1 MRSYTQLTQEE
12 RYQIYALKKA
22 GHIQAEIAEIIGRDP
37 GTISRE
43 LCRNRGLKGYRPQQA
58 HNLALTRRYDKAQ
71 PRIDSQVWQLVE
83 ALLREE
89 WSPEQVVGRVAM
101 EQGVSI
107 SHEWIY
113 QYIYAD
119 QRSGGDLYR
128 CLRCQKVQRKRYGIY
143 SRRGTIPNQVSID
156 ERPAI
161 VDSKRRF
168 GDWEGDTVI
177 GKGHRGALVT
187 LVERKSLYT
196 VIQSVLHKTAKAV
209 RNAVTN
215 ALSPHI
221 DWVHTITYDNGREFA
236 DHEGMASDLE
246 ASIYFAHPYASW
258 ERGLNENTNGLI
270 RQYFP
275 KDRDLTTVTKYEIEK
290 AMDKLNH
297 RPRKSLGYRTPYEV
311 FFNTRTSLT
320 VALQS

>member
-1 MRSYTQLTQEE
+1 MNYTQLTHQE

-22 GHIQAEIAEIIGRDP
+22 GHIQAEIARVIDRNP

-43 LCRNRGLKGYRPQQA
+43 LRRNRGLKGYRPQQA
-58 HNLALTRRYDKAQ
+58 HQLALVRRADKAQ
-71 PRIDSQVWQLVE
+71 SRISGQVWEQVE
-83 ALLREE
+83 ELIREE
-89 WSPEQVVGRVAM
+89 WSPEQIVGRIAM

-113 QYIYAD
+113 QYVYAD
-119 QRSGGDLYR
+119 KRSGGELYR
-128 CLRCQKVQRKRYGIY
+128 YLRCQKARRKRYGSY
-143 SRRGTIPNQVSID
+143 DRRGIIPNQVSID
-156 ERPAI
+156 DRPAI
-161 VDSKRRF
+161 VDAKRRF

-196 VIQSVLHKTAKAV
+196 VIRAVLNKTAEAV
-209 RNAVTN
+209 RNAVTEG
-215 ALSPHI
+215 LTPHR
-221 DWVHTITYDNGREFA
+221 DRVHTITYDNGREFT
-236 DHEGMASDLE
+236 DHEGMASDLD
-246 ASIYFAHPYASW
+246 ARIYFAHPYSSW

-275 KDRDLTTVTKYEIEK
+275 KDRDLRTVTKREIEK

-311 FFNTRTSLT
+311 FFNIRTSLT

>member
-1 MRSYTQLTQEE
+1 MSYTQLTHEE
-12 RYQIYALKKA
+12 RYQIYILKKA
-22 GHIQAEIAEIIGRDP
+22 EYSQAQIAELLERDKS
-37 GTISRE
+37 TISRE
-43 LCRNRGLKGYRPQQA
+43 LRRNRGLKGYRPRQA
-58 HNLALTRRYDKAQ
+58 HHLALVRRYDKVQ
-71 PRIDSQVWQLVE
+71 PRIGNQVWQQVE
-83 ALLREE
+83 ALIREE
-89 WSPEQVVGRVAM
+89 WSPEQIVGRLED

-119 QRSGGDLYR
+119 KRSGGDLYR
-128 CLRCQKVQRKRYGIY
+128 YLRCQKPRRKRYGSY
-143 SRRGTIPNQVSID
+143 DRRGIIPNQVSID

-161 VDSKRRF
+161 VDARRRF

-196 VIQSVLHKTAKAV
+196 VIRAVPRKTAEAVRKAV
-209 RNAVTN
+209 RCGLTPYRDRVY
-215 ALSPHI
+215 
-221 DWVHTITYDNGREFA
+221 TITYDNGREFA
-236 DHEGMASDLE
+236 DHEGMAADLE
-246 ASIYFAHPYASW
+246 TRVYFAHPYASW

-275 KDRDLTTVTKYEIEK
+275 KHRDLTTVTEREIK
-290 AMDKLNH
+290 TAMDKLNH
-297 RPRKSLGYRTPYEV
+297 RPRKSLGFRTPHEV

>member
-1 MRSYTQLTQEE
+1 MR
-12 RYQIYALKKA
+12 
-22 GHIQAEIAEIIGRDP
+22 RD
-37 GTISRE
+37 
-43 LCRNRGLKGYRPQQA
+43 RGLKGYRPQQA
-58 HNLALTRRYDKAQ
+58 HHLALLRRYDKAQ
-71 PRIDSQVWQLVE
+71 PRLADEIWQQVEVLI
-83 ALLREE
+83 REE
-89 WSPEQVVGRVAM
+89 WSPEQGVGRIAM

-119 QRSGGDLYR
+119 KRSGGDLYR
-128 CLRCQKVQRKRYGIY
+128 FLRCRKVRRKRYGVY
-143 SRRGTIPNQVSID
+143 SRRGCIPNQVSID
-156 ERPAI
+156 DRPAI

-196 VIQSVLHKTAKAV
+196 VIRAVLRKTAAAV
-209 RNAVTN
+209 RNAVTDG
-215 ALSPHI
+215 LTPYM
-221 DWVHTITYDNGREFA
+221 DRVHTITYDNGREFA

-246 ASIYFAHPYASW
+246 TRIYFAHPYASW

-275 KDRDLTTVTKYEIEK
+275 KDRDLTTVTKREIEK

>member
-1 MRSYTQLTQEE
+1 MSYTQLTQEE

-43 LCRNRGLKGYRPQQA
+43 LRRNRGLKGYRFQQA
-58 HNLALTRRYDKAQ
+58 HNLALALRREK
-71 PRIDSQVWQLVE
+71 PRPRLGEEIWQRVE
-83 ALLREE
+83 ELIRDE
-89 WSPEQVVGRVAM
+89 WSPEQVVGRLEM

-119 QRSGGDLYR
+119 KHSGGDLYR
-128 CLRCQKVQRKRYGIY
+128 YLRCQKVRRKRYGSY
-143 SRRGTIPNQVSID
+143 DRRGCIPNQVSID
-156 ERPAI
+156 DRPAI
-161 VDSKRRF
+161 VDSKRRI

-196 VIQSVLHKTAKAV
+196 VIRSVLHKTAEAV
-209 RNAVTN
+209 RDAVVDGLT
-215 ALSPHI
+215 PYI

-246 ASIYFAHPYASW
+246 ARIYFAHPYASW

-275 KDRDLTTVTKYEIEK
+275 KDRDLTTVTKHEIEK

>member
-1 MRSYTQLTQEE
+1 MRGYTQLTQEE
-12 RYQIYALKKA
+12 RYQIYILKKA
-22 GHIQAEIAEIIGRDP
+22 EYSQAEIAGLLERDKS
-37 GTISRE
+37 TISRE
-43 LCRNRGLKGYRPQQA
+43 LHRNRGLKGYRPRQA
-58 HNLALTRRYDKAQ
+58 QSLALRRRNNKAH
-71 PRIDSQVWQLVE
+71 PRIGSKVWQLVD
-83 ALLREE
+83 ALIRDE
-89 WSPEQVVGRVAM
+89 WSPEQVVGRVEM

-113 QYIYAD
+113 QYVYAD
-119 QRSGGDLYR
+119 KRSGGDLYR
-128 CLRCQKVQRKRYGIY
+128 FLRCQKVRRKRYGVY
-143 SRRGTIPNQVSID
+143 SRRGCIPNQVSIE

-161 VDSKRRF
+161 VDAKRRF

-177 GKGHRGALVT
+177 GKSHRGALVT

-196 VIQSVLHKTAKAV
+196 VIRSVIHKTAAAV
-209 RNAVTN
+209 RAAVVDGLT
-215 ALSPHI
+215 PYI
-221 DWVHTITYDNGREFA
+221 DRVHTITYDNGREFT

-246 ASIYFAHPYASW
+246 TRIYFAHPYASW

-275 KDRDLTTVTKYEIEK
+275 KHRDLTTVTKSEIEK

>member
-1 MRSYTQLTQEE
+1 M
-12 RYQIYALKKA
+12 
-22 GHIQAEIAEIIGRDP
+22 
-37 GTISRE
+37 
-43 LCRNRGLKGYRPQQA
+43 
-58 HNLALTRRYDKAQ
+58 RRYDKAQ
-71 PRIDSQVWQLVE
+71 TRIGNRVWQQVE
-83 ALLREE
+83 ALIREE
-89 WSPEQVVGRVAM
+89 WSPEQIVGRVAM

-113 QYIYAD
+113 QYVYAD
-119 QRSGGDLYR
+119 KRSGGELYR
-128 CLRCQKVQRKRYGIY
+128 FLRCQKVRRKRYGVY
-143 SRRGTIPNQVSID
+143 SRRGCIPNQVSID

-161 VDSKRRF
+161 VDSRRRF

-196 VIQSVLHKTAKAV
+196 VIRTVPNKTAEAV
-209 RNAVTN
+209 RNAVVDGLT
-215 ALSPHI
+215 PYI
-221 DWVHTITYDNGREFA
+221 DRVHTITYDNGREYT

-246 ASIYFAHPYASW
+246 SRIYFAHPYASW

-275 KDRDLTTVTKYEIEK
+275 KDRDLTTVTKHEIEK
-290 AMDKLNH
+290 AMDKINH

>member
-1 MRSYTQLTQEE
+1 MSGYTQLTQEE
-12 RYQIYALKKA
+12 RYQIYAWKKV
-22 GHIQAEIAEIIGRDP
+22 GHSQSEIASLLGRDKS
-37 GTISRE
+37 TISRE
-43 LCRNRGLKGYRPQQA
+43 LRRNQGLKGYRPQQA
-58 HNLALTRRYDKAQ
+58 HNLALGRRHSKVQ
-71 PRIDSQVWQLVE
+71 PRIGEQVWHQAETLI
-83 ALLREE
+83 RGE
-89 WSPEQVVGRVAM
+89 WSPEQIVGRIAM

-113 QYIYAD
+113 QYIYED
-119 QRSGGDLYR
+119 QRSGGDLYLY
-128 CLRCQKVQRKRYGIY
+128 LRCQKVRRKLYGAY
-143 SRRGTIPNQVSID
+143 DRRGCIPNQVSID

-161 VDSKRRF
+161 VDSKRRI

-196 VIQSVLHKTAKAV
+196 VIRGVLRKTARAV
-209 RNAVTN
+209 RDAVVDGLT
-215 ALSPHI
+215 PYI
-221 DWVHTITYDNGREFA
+221 DWVHTITYDNGREFT
-236 DHEGMASDLE
+236 DHEGMARDLD
-246 ASIYFAHPYASW
+246 ARIYFAHPYASW

-275 KDRDLTTVTKYEIEK
+275 KDRDLTSVTATEIEQ

>member
-1 MRSYTQLTQEE
+1 MSYTQLTQEE
-12 RYQIYALKKA
+12 RYQIYILKKA
-22 GHIQAEIAEIIGRDP
+22 EYDQTQIAELLGRNKS
-37 GTISRE
+37 TISRE
-43 LCRNRGLKGYRPQQA
+43 LRRNLGLRGYRPDQA
-58 HNLALTRRYDKAQ
+58 HNLALLRRYDKAQ
-71 PRIDSQVWQLVE
+71 PRIGDQVWQLIE
-83 ALLREE
+83 ALIREE

-128 CLRCQKVQRKRYGIY
+128 FLRCQKLRRKRYGIY

-156 ERPAI
+156 DRPAI

-196 VIQSVLHKTAKAV
+196 VIRAVLYKTAEAV
-209 RNAVTN
+209 RNAVTDG
-215 ALSPHI
+215 LTPHI
-221 DWVHTITYDNGREFA
+221 DRVHTITYDNGREFA

-246 ASIYFAHPYASW
+246 TQIYFAHPYSSW

-275 KDRDLTTVTKYEIEK
+275 KNRDLRTVTKREVEK

>member
-1 MRSYTQLTQEE
+1 MSYTQLTQEE

-22 GHIQAEIAEIIGRDP
+22 GHDQVTIAGIIDRNP

-43 LCRNRGLKGYRPQQA
+43 LRRNRGLKGYRPQQA
-58 HNLALTRRYDKAQ
+58 HNLALMRSQDKSQ
-71 PRIDSQVWQLVE
+71 PRLGQQVWQQVE
-83 ALLREE
+83 VLIREE
-89 WSPEQVVGRVAM
+89 WSPEQIVGRLAL
-101 EQGVSI
+101 EQDVSI
-107 SHEWIY
+107 NHEWIY

-119 QRSGGDLYR
+119 KHSGGDLYR
-128 CLRCQKVQRKRYGIY
+128 FLRCQKVRRKRYGIY
-143 SRRGTIPNQVSID
+143 SRRGCIPNQVSID
-156 ERPAI
+156 DRPAI
-161 VDSKRRF
+161 VDAKRRF

-196 VIQSVLHKTAKAV
+196 VIQGVLYKTAKAV
-209 RNAVTN
+209 RDAVTQG
-215 ALSPHI
+215 LTPYK
-221 DWVHTITYDNGREFA
+221 DRVHTITYDNGREFT
-236 DHEGMASDLE
+236 DHAGMASDLDT
-246 ASIYFAHPYASW
+246 SIYFAHPYASW

-275 KDRDLTTVTKYEIEK
+275 KDRDLTTVTKHETEK

-311 FFNTRTSLT
+311 FFKTRTSLT

>member
-1 MRSYTQLTQEE
+1 MNYTQLTQEE

-22 GHIQAEIAEIIGRDP
+22 GHIQAEIARVIGRNP

-43 LCRNRGLKGYRPQQA
+43 LRRNRGLRGYRPDQA
-58 HNLALTRRYDKAQ
+58 HNLALMRRQDKIQ
-71 PRIDSQVWQLVE
+71 PRLSEHIWQQVE
-83 ALLREE
+83 ALIREE
-89 WSPEQVVGRVAM
+89 WSPQQIVGRVAM

-113 QYIYAD
+113 QYVYAD

-128 CLRCQKVQRKRYGIY
+128 FLRCQKLRRKRYGSY
-143 SRRGTIPNQVSID
+143 DRRGCIPNQVSID
-156 ERPAI
+156 DRPAI

-196 VIQSVLHKTAKAV
+196 VIRAVLYKTAEAV
-209 RNAVTN
+209 RNAVVDGLT
-215 ALSPHI
+215 PHI
-221 DWVHTITYDNGREFA
+221 DRVHTITYDNGREFA

-246 ASIYFAHPYASW
+246 ARIYFAHPYASW

-275 KDRDLTTVTKYEIEK
+275 KDRDLTTVTKCEIEN

>member
-1 MRSYTQLTQEE
+1 MRGYTQLTQEE
-12 RYQIYALKKA
+12 RYQIYILKKA
-22 GHIQAEIAEIIGRDP
+22 EYSQAEIAGLLGRDKS
-37 GTISRE
+37 TISRE
-43 LCRNRGLKGYRPQQA
+43 LRRNRGLKGYRPWQA
-58 HNLALTRRYDKAQ
+58 HNLALLRRYDKAR
-71 PRIDSQVWQLVE
+71 PRIGSKVWQLVE
-83 ALLREE
+83 ALIRDE
-89 WSPEQVVGRVAM
+89 WSPEQVVGRVEM

-113 QYIYAD
+113 QYVYAD
-119 QRSGGDLYR
+119 KHSGGELYR
-128 CLRCQKVQRKRYGIY
+128 FLRCRKIRRKRYGVY
-143 SRRGTIPNQVSID
+143 SRRGCIPNQVSID

-161 VDSKRRF
+161 VDSRRRI

-196 VIQSVLHKTAKAV
+196 VIRAVLHKTAEAV
-209 RNAVTN
+209 RDAVVDGLT
-215 ALSPHI
+215 PYI
-221 DWVHTITYDNGREFA
+221 DRVHTITYDNGREFT
-236 DHEGMASDLE
+236 DHEGMASDLD
-246 ASIYFAHPYASW
+246 ACIYFAHPYASW

-275 KDRDLTTVTKYEIEK
+275 KHRDLTTVTKREIEK

-297 RPRKSLGYRTPYEV
+297 RPRKSLGFLTPFEV

>member
-1 MRSYTQLTQEE
+1 MRGYTQLTQEE

-43 LCRNRGLKGYRPQQA
+43 LRRNRGLKGYRPQQA

-71 PRIDSQVWQLVE
+71 PRIDSQVWQFVE
-83 ALLREE
+83 ALIREE

-128 CLRCQKVQRKRYGIY
+128 YLRCQKVRRKRYGIY

-196 VIQSVLHKTAKAV
+196 VIRSVLHKTAKAV
-209 RNAVTN
+209 RNAVTDG
-215 ALSPHI
+215 LSPYI

-275 KDRDLTTVTKYEIEK
+275 KDRDLRTVTKYEIEK

>member
-1 MRSYTQLTQEE
+1 MRGYTQLTQEE
-12 RYQIYALKKA
+12 RYQIYILKKA
-22 GHIQAEIAEIIGRDP
+22 EYNQAEIAELLERDKS
-37 GTISRE
+37 TISRE
-43 LCRNRGLKGYRPQQA
+43 LRRNHGLKGYRPQQA
-58 HNLALTRRYDKAQ
+58 HNLALQRRYDKAQ
-71 PRIDSQVWQLVE
+71 PRIDDQVWQLVE
-83 ALLREE
+83 ALIREE
-89 WSPEQVVGRVAM
+89 WSPEQVAGRVAM

-128 CLRCQKVQRKRYGIY
+128 YLRCQKIRRKRYGIY

-156 ERPAI
+156 DRPAI

-187 LVERKSLYT
+187 LVERKSLYS
-196 VIQSVLHKTAKAV
+196 VIRAVLYKTAEAV
-209 RNAVTN
+209 RNAV
-215 ALSPHI
+215 ADGLAPHK
-221 DWVHTITYDNGREFA
+221 DRVHTITYDNGREFS
-236 DHEGMASDLE
+236 DHEGMANDLE
-246 ASIYFAHPYASW
+246 ACIYFAHPYSSW

-275 KDRDLTTVTKYEIEK
+275 KDRDLRTVTKREIK
-290 AMDKLNH
+290 NAMNKLNH
-297 RPRKSLGYRTPYEV
+297 RPRKSLGFRTPYEV

-320 VALQS
+320 VALTN

>member
-1 MRSYTQLTQEE
+1 MRGYTQLTQEE
-12 RYQIYALKKA
+12 RYQIYILKKA
-22 GHIQAEIAEIIGRDP
+22 EYSQTQIAELLERDKS
-37 GTISRE
+37 TISRE
-43 LCRNRGLKGYRPQQA
+43 LRRNRGLKGYRPRQA
-58 HNLALTRRYDKAQ
+58 HNLALRRRYDKAQ
-71 PRIDSQVWQLVE
+71 PRIGNPVWQLVE
-83 ALLREE
+83 ALIRDE
-89 WSPEQVVGRVAM
+89 WSPEQIVGRVEM

-113 QYIYAD
+113 QHVYTD
-119 QRSGGDLYR
+119 KRSGGNLYR
-128 CLRCQKVQRKRYGIY
+128 FLRCQKVRRKRYGLY

-161 VDSKRRF
+161 VDAKRRF

-177 GKGHRGALVT
+177 GKSHRGALVT

-196 VIQSVLHKTAKAV
+196 VIRSVIHKTAAAV
-209 RNAVTN
+209 RTAVVDGLT
-215 ALSPHI
+215 PYI
-221 DWVHTITYDNGREFA
+221 DRVHTITYDNGREFA

-246 ASIYFAHPYASW
+246 TRIYFAHPYASW

-275 KDRDLTTVTKYEIEK
+275 KDRDLRTVTTREIEK

-297 RPRKSLGYRTPYEV
+297 RPRKSRGYRTPYEV

>member
-1 MRSYTQLTQEE
+1 MRGYTQLTQEE
-12 RYQIYALKKA
+12 RYQIYILNKA
-22 GHIQAEIAEIIGRDP
+22 EYSQIEIAGLLERDKS
-37 GTISRE
+37 TISRE
-43 LCRNRGLKGYRPQQA
+43 LRRNRGLKGYRPQQA
-58 HNLALTRRYDKAQ
+58 HDLALMRRYDKAQ
-71 PRIDSQVWQLVE
+71 PRIGSQVWQQVE
-83 ALLREE
+83 ALIREE
-89 WSPEQVVGRVAM
+89 WSPEQIVGRVEM

-128 CLRCQKVQRKRYGIY
+128 FLRCQKLRRKRYGTY
-143 SRRGTIPNQVSID
+143 DRRGRIPNQVSID
-156 ERPAI
+156 DRPAI
-161 VDSKRRF
+161 VDAKRRF

-196 VIQSVLHKTAKAV
+196 VIRAVLRKTAKAV
-209 RNAVTN
+209 RNAVTEG
-215 ALSPHI
+215 LTPHK
-221 DWVHTITYDNGREFA
+221 DRVHTITYDNGREFA
-236 DHEGMASDLE
+236 DHEGMASDLD
-246 ASIYFAHPYASW
+246 ARIYFAHPYASW

-275 KDRDLTTVTKYEIEK
+275 KDRDLTTVTKREIEM
-290 AMDKLNH
+290 AMNKLNH
-297 RPRKSLGYRTPYEV
+297 RPRKSLGFRTPHEV

>member
-1 MRSYTQLTQEE
+1 MNYTQLTQEE

-22 GHIQAEIAEIIGRDP
+22 GHIQAEIARVIGRNP

-43 LCRNRGLKGYRPQQA
+43 LRRNRGLRGYRPDQA
-58 HNLALTRRYDKAQ
+58 HNLALMRRQDKIQ
-71 PRIDSQVWQLVE
+71 PRLSEHIWQQVE
-83 ALLREE
+83 ALIREE
-89 WSPEQVVGRVAM
+89 WSPQQIVGRIAM

-113 QYIYAD
+113 QYVYAD

-128 CLRCQKVQRKRYGIY
+128 FLRCQKLRRKRYGSY
-143 SRRGTIPNQVSID
+143 DRRGCIPNQVSID
-156 ERPAI
+156 DRPAI

-196 VIQSVLHKTAKAV
+196 VIRAVLYKTAEAV
-209 RNAVTN
+209 RNAVVDGLT
-215 ALSPHI
+215 PHI
-221 DWVHTITYDNGREFA
+221 DRVHTITYDNGREFA

-246 ASIYFAHPYASW
+246 ARIYFAHPYASW

-275 KDRDLTTVTKYEIEK
+275 KDRDLTTVTKCEIEN

>member
-1 MRSYTQLTQEE
+1 MSGYTQLTQEE
-12 RYQIYALKKA
+12 QYQIYILKKA
-22 GHIQAEIAEIIGRDP
+22 GYSQAEIAELLERNKS
-37 GTISRE
+37 TVSRE
-43 LCRNRGLKGYRPQQA
+43 LRRNRGLKGYRPQQA
-58 HNLALTRRYDKAQ
+58 HNLALQRRYDKAQ
-71 PRIDSQVWQLVE
+71 SRIGSQVWQQAE
-83 ALLREE
+83 ALIREQ
-89 WSPEQVVGRVAM
+89 WSPEQIVGRIAL

-128 CLRCQKVQRKRYGIY
+128 YLRCQKARRKRYGSY
-143 SRRGTIPNQVSID
+143 DRRGYIPNQVSID
-156 ERPAI
+156 DRPAI

-196 VIQSVLHKTAKAV
+196 VARSVLHKTSEAV
-209 RNAVTN
+209 REAVVDSL
-215 ALSPHI
+215 APYI
-221 DWVHTITYDNGREFA
+221 DRVHTITYDNGREFTE
-236 DHEGMASDLE
+236 HESMASDLD
-246 ASIYFAHPYASW
+246 ARIYFAHPYASW

-275 KDRDLTTVTKYEIEK
+275 KHRDLTTVTQEEIEQ

-297 RPRKSLGYRTPYEV
+297 RPRKSLGFRTPYEV

>member
-1 MRSYTQLTQEE
+1 MKGYTQLTQEE

-22 GHIQAEIAEIIGRDP
+22 GHDQATIAVIIGRNP

-43 LCRNRGLKGYRPQQA
+43 LCRNRGLRGYRPDQA
-58 HNLALTRRYDKAQ
+58 HNLALMRRQDKTQ
-71 PRIDSQVWQLVE
+71 PRLGNEIWQQVEVLI
-83 ALLREE
+83 REE
-89 WSPEQVVGRVAM
+89 WSPEQVVGRIAM

-119 QRSGGDLYR
+119 KHSGGDLYR
-128 CLRCQKVQRKRYGIY
+128 YLRCQKVRRKRYGIY

-161 VDSKRRF
+161 VDAKRRF

-196 VIQSVLHKTAKAV
+196 VIRSVLHKTAKAV
-209 RNAVTN
+209 RGAVVDGLT
-215 ALSPHI
+215 PYI

-236 DHEGMASDLE
+236 DHEGMASDLD
-246 ASIYFAHPYASW
+246 ACIYFAHPYASW

-275 KDRDLTTVTKYEIEK
+275 KDRDLTTVTKYEIEQ

>member
-1 MRSYTQLTQEE
+1 MRGYTQLTQEE
-12 RYQIYALKKA
+12 RYQIYILKKA
-22 GHIQAEIAEIIGRDP
+22 EYNQAEIAELLDRDKS
-37 GTISRE
+37 TISRE
-43 LCRNRGLKGYRPQQA
+43 LRRNHGLKGYRPQQA
-58 HNLALTRRYDKAQ
+58 HNLALQRRYDKMQ
-71 PRIDSQVWQLVE
+71 PRIGDQVWQLVE
-83 ALLREE
+83 ALIREE
-89 WSPEQVVGRVAM
+89 WSPEQVVGRVEM

-128 CLRCQKVQRKRYGIY
+128 FLRCQKIRRKRYGIY

-156 ERPAI
+156 DRPAI

-177 GKGHRGALVT
+177 GKGHRGALVA

-196 VIQSVLHKTAKAV
+196 VIRAVLRKTAKAV
-209 RNAVTN
+209 RHAVTES
-215 ALSPHI
+215 LTPYK
-221 DWVHTITYDNGREFA
+221 DRVHTITYDNGREFA
-236 DHEGMASDLE
+236 DHEGMAYDLE
-246 ASIYFAHPYASW
+246 ACIYFAHPYSSW

-275 KDRDLTTVTKYEIEK
+275 KDRDLRTVTKHEIK
-290 AMDKLNH
+290 NAMDKLNH